1 VNGEFNLMDRQ
12 YDAERDG
19 LMYDTY
25 DSACFHLDWYGEDG
39 ENASPV
45 QDILIALIEPAK
57 LKRMSNV

>member
-1 VNGEFNLMDRQ
+1 M
-12 YDAERDG
+12 DG